1 MSRPGDAAER
11 EASRIAAGIS
21 SGAGHLTAGP
31 SRQPIGIGRSPL
43 SIQRDIVGSQ
53 DLTTGRFEVNFKKHD
68 GVADAVDAGVDDS
81 ARAGEQGRMTYTP
94 KTSAPQSN
102 QIRFLQ
108 VARLT
113 NTASGELHEFSGSQ
127 APLNEMRSQPGEFA
141 EGGFFVD
148 VQPDPASRRTRKS
161 DLPVEPYYNA
171 TDQSGQSRVTS
182 GNKTGFNSGGVVSP
196 AVLEDHPRSANPV
209 KYELISTA
217 KGADNGA
224 WYGSV
229 FWGFEI
235 YIDGRKAKLRNE
247 NLKISESEGRD
258 TSAAAVKAFDEY
270 YRNPGAT
277 SEPKI
282 P

>member
-1 MSRPGDAAER
+1 
-11 EASRIAAGIS
+11 
-21 SGAGHLTAGP
+21 
-31 SRQPIGIGRSPL
+31 
-43 SIQRDIVGSQ
+43 
-53 DLTTGRFEVNFKKHD
+53 
-68 GVADAVDAGVDDS
+68 
-81 ARAGEQGRMTYTP
+81 MTFTP
-94 KTSAPQSN
+94 KTAAPKSN

-113 NTASGELHEFSGSQ
+113 DTASGELHQFGGSQ
-127 APLNEMRSQPGEFA
+127 APLNEMRSQPGEYA

-148 VQPDPASRRTRKS
+148 THPDPASRRTRKS

-182 GNKTGFNSGGVVSP
+182 GNKTGFNSGGAVSP
-196 AVLEDHPRSANPV
+196 AVLEDHPRSANAV

-217 KGADNGA
+217 KGADTGA

-235 YIDGRKAKLRNE
+235 FIDGRKVKLRNE

-258 TSAAAVKAFDEY
+258 TSQAAVKAFDEY
-270 YRNPGAT
+270 YRNPGAA